1 MQGKLTYWIIYC
13 LKNYDITHINN
24 VNLFASNILLIAS
37 LYDIMVQMEGGWCN
51 LRRFNLME
59 EYSSII
65 SNSNII
71 NLISKIHEYKGKQSY
86 LLDTKKDTLE
96 TLLKVAKIQSTS
108 SSNKIEGIY
117 TTDKRINEIVNQKLE
132 PKNRNEE
139 EIAGYRDVLTL
150 IHENYNYIDIN
161 QNTILQLH
169 RDLYK
174 YTGYSYGGKFKNSQN
189 FIEEENE
196 KGEKK
201 IRFTPLSPVETP
213 IAIEELC
220 KNYNELVNNESC
232 DLLVLIPIF
241 ILDFVSIHPFNDG
254 NGRMSRLL
262 TLLLLYKANYMV
274 GKYIS
279 IEKIIEETKESYY
292 DTLEKS
298 STNWHNNENDYS
310 YFVEYYLGIILNA
323 YKEFDSRINIVE
335 NKKITAYDRIID
347 IFKDNI
353 IPIDKAFI
361 TNKCPDL
368 SETTIER
375 TLNKLLKEDKI
386 VKISGGRYTKYKWNN

>member
-1 MQGKLTYWIIYC
+1 MRKFY
-13 LKNYDITHINN
+13 
-24 VNLFASNILLIAS
+24 LI
-37 LYDIMVQMEGGWCN
+37 D
-51 LRRFNLME
+51 
-59 EYSSII
+59 EYRSII
-65 SNSNII
+65 SNNNII
-71 NLISKIHEYKGKQSY
+71 NLISKIHEYKGKQSF
-86 LLDTKKDTLE
+86 LLERTKDTLN
-96 TLLKVAKIQSTS
+96 TLLKVARIQSTS

-117 TTDKRINEIVNQKLE
+117 TTDKRINEIVNQKLK

-139 EIAGYRDVLTL
+139 EIAGYRDVLSL
-150 IHENYNYIDIN
+150 IHENYEFIDIN

-174 YTGYSYGGKFKNSQN
+174 YTGYSYSGKFKNSQN
-189 FIEEENE
+189 YIEETNDN
-196 KGEKK
+196 GEKN

-220 KNYNELVNNESC
+220 KNYNELVNSENC

-262 TLLLLYKANYMV
+262 TLLLLYKANYLV

-279 IEKIIEETKESYY
+279 IEKIIEDTKDSYY
-292 DTLEKS
+292 DALKKS
-298 STNWHNNENDYS
+298 SVDWHYNQNDYS

-323 YKEFDSRINIVE
+323 YKEFDSRINIIE
-335 NKKITAYDRIID
+335 NKKITSYDRIIN
-347 IFKDNI
+347 IFKENI

-361 TNKCPDL
+361 ISKCPNL

-375 TLNKLLKEDKI
+375 ILNRLLKEDKI
-386 VKISGGRYTKYKWNN
+386 IKISGGRYTKYKWNV

>member
-1 MQGKLTYWIIYC
+1 MRK
-13 LKNYDITHINN
+13 
-24 VNLFASNILLIAS
+24 
-37 LYDIMVQMEGGWCN
+37 
-51 LRRFNLME
+51 FNLLE
-59 EYSSII
+59 EYHSII

-86 LLDTKKDTLE
+86 LLETKKDSLE

-150 IHENYNYIDIN
+150 IHENYNFIDIN

-220 KNYNELVNNESC
+220 KNYNELVNNEMC

-298 STNWHNNENDYS
+298 SVSWHNNENDYS

-335 NKKITAYDRIID
+335 NKKITAYDRIIG

-361 TNKCPDL
+361 INKCPDL

-375 TLNKLLKEDKI
+375 ALNKLLKEDKI

>member
-1 MQGKLTYWIIYC
+1 M
-13 LKNYDITHINN
+13 
-24 VNLFASNILLIAS
+24 
-37 LYDIMVQMEGGWCN
+37 
-51 LRRFNLME
+51 RRFNLME

-96 TLLKVAKIQSTS
+96 TLLKVARIQSTS

-117 TTDKRINEIVNQKLE
+117 TTDKRINEIVNQKVE

-150 IHENYNYIDIN
+150 IHENYNFIDIN

-196 KGEKK
+196 NGKKK
-201 IRFTPLSPVETP
+201 IRFTPLSPIETP
-213 IAIEELC
+213 IAIEDLC
-220 KNYNELVNNESC
+220 KNYNNLVNNELC

-241 ILDFVSIHPFNDG
+241 ILDFLSIHPFNDG

-279 IEKIIEETKESYY
+279 IEKIIEETKDSYY

-298 STNWHNNENDYS
+298 SINWYNNENDYS

-323 YKEFDSRINIVE
+323 YKEFDSRISIIE

-347 IFKDNI
+347 IFKNNI
-353 IPIDKAFI
+353 IPIDKAFV

-375 TLNKLLKEDKI
+375 ILNKLLKEENI

>member
-1 MQGKLTYWIIYC
+1 M
-13 LKNYDITHINN
+13 
-24 VNLFASNILLIAS
+24 
-37 LYDIMVQMEGGWCN
+37 
-51 LRRFNLME
+51 RRFNLME

-150 IHENYNYIDIN
+150 IHENYNFMDIN
-161 QNTILQLH
+161 SNTILQLH

-375 TLNKLLKEDKI
+375 TLNKFLKEDKI

>member
-1 MQGKLTYWIIYC
+1 MRK
-13 LKNYDITHINN
+13 
-24 VNLFASNILLIAS
+24 
-37 LYDIMVQMEGGWCN
+37 
-51 LRRFNLME
+51 FNLME
-59 EYSSII
+59 EYNSII

-139 EIAGYRDVLTL
+139 EIAGYRDVLSL
-150 IHENYNYIDIN
+150 IHENYNFIDIT

-189 FIEEENE
+189 YIEEENE

-213 IAIEELC
+213 IAIEDLC

-262 TLLLLYKANYMV
+262 TLLLLYKANYLV

-279 IEKIIEETKESYY
+279 IEKIIEETKDSYY

-298 STNWHNNENDYS
+298 SVKWHDNENDYS

-323 YKEFDSRINIVE
+323 YREFDSRINIVE
-335 NKKITAYDRIID
+335 NNKVTAYDRIID
-347 IFKDNI
+347 IFKANI
-353 IPIDKAFI
+353 IPIDKAYI
-361 TNKCPDL
+361 MNKCPDL

-375 TLNKLLKEDKI
+375 SLNKLLKEDKI

>member
-1 MQGKLTYWIIYC
+1 MRK
-13 LKNYDITHINN
+13 
-24 VNLFASNILLIAS
+24 
-37 LYDIMVQMEGGWCN
+37 
-51 LRRFNLME
+51 FNLID
-59 EYSSII
+59 EYNSII

-86 LLDTKKDTLE
+86 LLETKKDTLE

-117 TTDKRINEIVNQKLE
+117 TTDKRINEIVNQKLK

-139 EIAGYRDVLTL
+139 EIAGYRDVLSL
-150 IHENYNYIDIN
+150 IHDNYDFIDIN
-161 QNTILQLH
+161 NNTILQLH

-189 FIEEENE
+189 YIEETNE
-196 KGEKK
+196 QGEKK

-213 IAIEELC
+213 IAIQDLC
-220 KNYNELVNNESC
+220 KSYNELVNNESC

-262 TLLLLYKANYMV
+262 TLLLLYKANYLV

-279 IEKIIEETKESYY
+279 IEKIIEDTKDSYY
-292 DTLEKS
+292 DTLQKS
-298 STNWHNNENDYS
+298 SINWHNNENDYS

-323 YKEFDSRINIVE
+323 YKEFDSRVNIVE
-335 NKKITAYDRIID
+335 NKKITSYDRIIS
-347 IFKDNI
+347 IFKENI

-361 TNKCPDL
+361 MNKCPDL

-375 TLNKLLKEDKI
+375 SLNRLLKEDKI

>member
-1 MQGKLTYWIIYC
+1 
-13 LKNYDITHINN
+13 
-24 VNLFASNILLIAS
+24 
-37 LYDIMVQMEGGWCN
+37 
-51 LRRFNLME
+51 ME
-59 EYSSII
+59 EYNSII
-65 SNSNII
+65 ANSNII

-96 TLLKVAKIQSTS
+96 TLLKVAKIESTF

-117 TTDKRINEIVNQKLE
+117 TTDKRIEKIVNQKLE

-150 IHENYNYIDIN
+150 IHENYNFIDIN

-189 FIEEENE
+189 YIEEENE
-196 KGEKK
+196 NGEKK
-201 IRFTPLSPVETP
+201 IRFIPLSPVLTP
-213 IAIEELC
+213 LAIESLC
-220 KNYNELVNNESC
+220 KNYNELVNNELC

-292 DTLEKS
+292 SALEKS
-298 STNWHNNENDYS
+298 SANWHNNENDYS

-323 YKEFDSRINIVE
+323 YKEFDSRINIAQS
-335 NKKITAYDRIID
+335 KKITAYDIIID
-347 IFKDNI
+347 IFKNNI

-361 TNKCPDL
+361 TNKCPNL

-386 VKISGGRYTKYKWNN
+386 SKISGGRYTKYKWNN

>member
-1 MQGKLTYWIIYC
+1 
-13 LKNYDITHINN
+13 
-24 VNLFASNILLIAS
+24 
-37 LYDIMVQMEGGWCN
+37 
-51 LRRFNLME
+51 ME
-59 EYSSII
+59 EYNSII

-86 LLDTKKDTLE
+86 LLDTKKDTLD
-96 TLLKVAKIQSTS
+96 TLVKVAKIQSTS

-139 EIAGYRDVLTL
+139 EIAGYRDVLSL
-150 IHENYNYIDIN
+150 IHENYNFIDIT
-161 QNTILQLH
+161 QNIILQLH

-189 FIEEENE
+189 YIEEENE

-213 IAIEELC
+213 IAIKDLC

-262 TLLLLYKANYMV
+262 TLLLLYKADYIV

-279 IEKIIEETKESYY
+279 IEKIIEETKDSYY
-292 DTLEKS
+292 DALEKS
-298 STNWHNNENDYS
+298 SVAWHDNENDYS

-323 YKEFDSRINIVE
+323 YKEFDSRINIIE
-335 NKKITAYDRIID
+335 NKKTTAYDRIID

-361 TNKCPDL
+361 INKCPDL

-375 TLNKLLKEDKI
+375 NLNKLLREDKI

>member
-1 MQGKLTYWIIYC
+1 M
-13 LKNYDITHINN
+13 
-24 VNLFASNILLIAS
+24 
-37 LYDIMVQMEGGWCN
+37 
-51 LRRFNLME
+51 RRFNLMK

-96 TLLKVAKIQSTS
+96 TLLKVARIQSTS

-117 TTDKRINEIVNQKLE
+117 ATDKRINEIVNQKVE

-150 IHENYNYIDIN
+150 IHENYNFIDIN

-196 KGEKK
+196 NGKKK
-201 IRFTPLSPVETP
+201 IRFTPLSPIETP
-213 IAIEELC
+213 IAIEDLC
-220 KNYNELVNNESC
+220 KNYNNLVNNELC

-241 ILDFVSIHPFNDG
+241 ILDFLSIHPFNDG

-279 IEKIIEETKESYY
+279 IEKIIEETKDSYY

-298 STNWHNNENDYS
+298 SINWYNNENDYS

-323 YKEFDSRINIVE
+323 YKEFDSRISIIE

-347 IFKDNI
+347 IFKNNI
-353 IPIDKAFI
+353 IPIDKAFV

-375 TLNKLLKEDKI
+375 ILNKLLKEDHI

>member
-1 MQGKLTYWIIYC
+1 MRK
-13 LKNYDITHINN
+13 
-24 VNLFASNILLIAS
+24 
-37 LYDIMVQMEGGWCN
+37 
-51 LRRFNLME
+51 FNLME

-86 LLDTKKDTLE
+86 LLDTKKDTLD

-150 IHENYNYIDIN
+150 IHENYNFIDIN

-189 FIEEENE
+189 YIEEENE

-201 IRFTPLSPVETP
+201 IRFTPLSSVETP

-279 IEKIIEETKESYY
+279 IEKIIEETKDSYY

-298 STNWHNNENDYS
+298 SLNWHNNENDYS

-335 NKKITAYDRIID
+335 NKKITAYKRIID

>member
-1 MQGKLTYWIIYC
+1 MR
-13 LKNYDITHINN
+13 
-24 VNLFASNILLIAS
+24 S
-37 LYDIMVQMEGGWCN
+37 
-51 LRRFNLME
+51 FNLKE
-59 EYSSII
+59 EYNFVI
-65 SNSNII
+65 SNNNIV
-71 NLISKIHEYKGKQSY
+71 NLISKIHEYKGKQLY

-117 TTDKRINEIVNQKLE
+117 TSDKRINELVNKKLE

-139 EIAGYRDVLTL
+139 EIAGYRDVLSL
-150 IHENYNYIDIN
+150 IHENYNYIDITL
-161 QNTILQLH
+161 NTILQLH

-189 FIEEENE
+189 YIEETNEN
-196 KGEKK
+196 GEKK
-201 IRFTPLSPVETP
+201 IKFVPLSPVETP
-213 IAIEELC
+213 IAIQELC
-220 KNYNELVNNESC
+220 ENYNQIVNNEYC

-262 TLLLLYKANYMV
+262 TLLLLYKADYIV

-279 IEKIIEETKESYY
+279 IEKIIEDTKDSYY

-298 STNWHNNENDYS
+298 SISWHNNQNDYS

-323 YKEFDSRINIVE
+323 YKELDSKLNIVDH
-335 NKKITAYDRIID
+335 KRIASYDRITN
-347 IFKDNI
+347 IFKENI

-361 TNKCPDL
+361 INKCPDL

-375 TLNKLLKEDKI
+375 LLNILLKEEKI
-386 VKISGGRYTKYKWNN
+386 IKISNGRYTKYKSNIK

>member
-1 MQGKLTYWIIYC
+1 MRK
-13 LKNYDITHINN
+13 
-24 VNLFASNILLIAS
+24 
-37 LYDIMVQMEGGWCN
+37 
-51 LRRFNLME
+51 FNLID
-59 EYSSII
+59 EYNSII

-86 LLDTKKDTLE
+86 LLETKKDTLE

-139 EIAGYRDVLTL
+139 EIAGYRDVLSL
-150 IHENYNYIDIN
+150 IYDNYDFIDIN
-161 QNTILQLH
+161 NNTILQLH

-189 FIEEENE
+189 YIEETNE
-196 KGEKK
+196 QGEKK

-213 IAIEELC
+213 IAIQDLC
-220 KNYNELVNNESC
+220 KSYNELVNNESC

-262 TLLLLYKANYMV
+262 TLLLLYKANYLV

-279 IEKIIEETKESYY
+279 IEKIIEDTKDSYY
-292 DTLEKS
+292 DTLQKS
-298 STNWHNNENDYS
+298 SINWYNNENDYS

-323 YKEFDSRINIVE
+323 YKEFDSRVNIVE
-335 NKKITAYDRIID
+335 NKRITSYDRIIS
-347 IFKDNI
+347 IFKENI

-361 TNKCPDL
+361 MNKCPDL

-375 TLNKLLKEDKI
+375 SLNRLLKEDKI

>member
-1 MQGKLTYWIIYC
+1 MRQ
-13 LKNYDITHINN
+13 
-24 VNLFASNILLIAS
+24 
-37 LYDIMVQMEGGWCN
+37 
-51 LRRFNLME
+51 FNLIE
-59 EYSSII
+59 EYNSII

-71 NLISKIHEYKGKQSY
+71 RLISKIHEYKGKQSY
-86 LLDTKKDTLE
+86 LLDTKKNILN
-96 TLLKVAKIQSTS
+96 TLLKVAKVQSIS

-139 EIAGYRDVLTL
+139 EIAGYRDVLSL
-150 IHENYNYIDIN
+150 IHENYNFIDIN
-161 QNTILQLH
+161 KNTILQLH

-189 FIEEENE
+189 YIEETNE

-201 IRFTPLSPVETP
+201 IRFTPLSAVETP
-213 IAIEELC
+213 IAIENLC

-262 TLLLLYKANYMV
+262 TLLLLYKADYMV

-279 IEKIIEETKESYY
+279 IEKIIEDTKDSYY

-298 STNWHNNENDYS
+298 STNWHSNKNDYS
-310 YFVEYYLGIILNA
+310 YFVEYYLGIILSA
-323 YKEFDSRINIVE
+323 YKEFDSRMNIFK
-335 NKKITAYDRIID
+335 NKKITAYDRLIN
-347 IFKDNI
+347 IFKENI
-353 IPIDKAFI
+353 IPIDKSFI
-361 TNKCPDL
+361 MNKSPDL

-375 TLNKLLKEDKI
+375 NLNKLLKEDKI
-386 VKISGGRYTKYKWNN
+386 IKISGGRYTKYKWKN

>member
-1 MQGKLTYWIIYC
+1 
-13 LKNYDITHINN
+13 
-24 VNLFASNILLIAS
+24 
-37 LYDIMVQMEGGWCN
+37 
-51 LRRFNLME
+51 ME
-59 EYSSII
+59 EYTSII

-86 LLDTKKDTLE
+86 LLGTKNGTLE

-117 TTDKRINEIVNQKLE
+117 TTDKRIEEIVNQKLE

-139 EIAGYRDVLTL
+139 EIAGYRDVLSL
-150 IHENYNYIDIN
+150 IHENYNFIDIN
-161 QNTILQLH
+161 KNTILQLH

-174 YTGYSYGGKFKNSQN
+174 YTGYGYGGKFKNSQN
-189 FIEEENE
+189 YIEEENE

-201 IRFTPLSPVETP
+201 IRFTPLSLALTP

-241 ILDFVSIHPFNDG
+241 IIDFVSIHPFNDG

-292 DTLEKS
+292 SALEKS
-298 STNWHNNENDYS
+298 SINWHNNKNDYS

-323 YKEFDSRINIVE
+323 YKEFDSRINIIK

-347 IFKDNI
+347 IFKNNI
-353 IPIDKAFI
+353 VPIDKAFI
-361 TNKCPDL
+361 TNKYPDL

-386 VKISGGRYTKYKWNN
+386 IKISGGRYTKYKWNN

>member
-1 MQGKLTYWIIYC
+1 
-13 LKNYDITHINN
+13 
-24 VNLFASNILLIAS
+24 
-37 LYDIMVQMEGGWCN
+37 
-51 LRRFNLME
+51 ME
-59 EYSSII
+59 EYSNVM
-65 SNSNII
+65 SNNNII
-71 NLISKIHEYKGKQSY
+71 KLISKIHEYKGKQSY
-86 LLDTKKDTLE
+86 LLETKKDTLDR
-96 TLLKVAKIQSTS
+96 LLEIAKIQSTS

-117 TTDKRINEIVNQKLE
+117 TTDKRINEIVKQKLE

-139 EIAGYRDVLTL
+139 EIAGYRDVLSL
-150 IHENYNYIDIN
+150 IHENYDFIDISK
-161 QNTILQLH
+161 NTILQLH

-189 FIEEENE
+189 YIEETNE

-220 KNYNELVNNESC
+220 EDYNELVNNETC

-262 TLLLLYKANYMV
+262 TLLLLYKANYLV

-279 IEKIIEETKESYY
+279 IEKIIEDTKESYY
-292 DTLEKS
+292 SVLQKS
-298 STNWHNNENDYS
+298 SVNWHDNKNDYS
-310 YFVEYYLGIILNA
+310 YFVEYYLGILLSA
-323 YKEFDSRINIVE
+323 YKEFDSRINIVDG
-335 NKKITAYDRIID
+335 KKITSYDRIINV
-347 IFKDNI
+347 FKDNI
-353 IPIDKAFI
+353 IPIDKSFI
-361 TNKCPDL
+361 MNKYPDI

-375 TLNKLLKEDKI
+375 NLNKLLKEDKI
-386 VKISGGRYTKYKWNN
+386 IKISGGRYTKYKWNI

>member
-1 MQGKLTYWIIYC
+1 M
-13 LKNYDITHINN
+13 
-24 VNLFASNILLIAS
+24 
-37 LYDIMVQMEGGWCN
+37 
-51 LRRFNLME
+51 RRFNLME

-71 NLISKIHEYKGKQSY
+71 NLISKIHEHKGKQSY

-150 IHENYNYIDIN
+150 IHENYNFIDIN

-323 YKEFDSRINIVE
+323 YKEFDSRINVVE

-347 IFKDNI
+347 IFKENI
-353 IPIDKAFI
+353 IRIDKAFI

>member
-1 MQGKLTYWIIYC
+1 MRK
-13 LKNYDITHINN
+13 
-24 VNLFASNILLIAS
+24 
-37 LYDIMVQMEGGWCN
+37 
-51 LRRFNLME
+51 FNLME
-59 EYSSII
+59 AYSSII

-86 LLDTKKDTLE
+86 LLDSKKDSLE
-96 TLLKVAKIQSTS
+96 TLLKVARIQSTS

-117 TTDKRINEIVNQKLE
+117 TTDKRINEIVNRKLE

-139 EIAGYRDVLTL
+139 EIAGYRDVLSL
-150 IHENYNYIDIN
+150 INENYNFIDITP
-161 QNTILQLH
+161 NTILQLH
-169 RDLYK
+169 KDLYK

-189 FIEEENE
+189 YIEESNI

-213 IAIEELC
+213 IAIEDLC
-220 KNYNELVNNESC
+220 KKYNEIVNNESC

-254 NGRMSRLL
+254 NGRISRLL
-262 TLLLLYKANYMV
+262 TLLLLYKADYLV

-279 IEKIIEETKESYY
+279 IEKIIEETKDSYY
-292 DTLEKS
+292 EVLEKS
-298 STNWHNNENDYS
+298 SVKWHDNENDYS

-323 YKEFDSRINIVE
+323 YKQFDSRMNIVE
-335 NKKITAYDRIID
+335 NKRMVAYDRIID

-353 IPIDKAFI
+353 IPIDKTFI
-361 TNKCPDL
+361 MDKCPNL

>member
-1 MQGKLTYWIIYC
+1 M
-13 LKNYDITHINN
+13 
-24 VNLFASNILLIAS
+24 
-37 LYDIMVQMEGGWCN
+37 
-51 LRRFNLME
+51 RRFNLME

-96 TLLKVAKIQSTS
+96 TLLKVARIQSTS

-117 TTDKRINEIVNQKLE
+117 TTDKRINEIVNQKVE

-150 IHENYNYIDIN
+150 IHENYNFIDIN
-161 QNTILQLH
+161 QNTVLQLH

-196 KGEKK
+196 NGKKK
-201 IRFTPLSPVETP
+201 IRFTPLSPIETP
-213 IAIEELC
+213 IAIEDLC
-220 KNYNELVNNESC
+220 KNYNNLVNNELC

-241 ILDFVSIHPFNDG
+241 ILDFLSIHPFNDG

-279 IEKIIEETKESYY
+279 IEKIIEETKDSYY

-298 STNWHNNENDYS
+298 SINWYNNENDYS

-323 YKEFDSRINIVE
+323 YKEFDSRISIIE

-347 IFKDNI
+347 IFKNNI
-353 IPIDKAFI
+353 IPIDKAFV

-375 TLNKLLKEDKI
+375 ILNKLLKEENI

>member
-1 MQGKLTYWIIYC
+1 MR
-13 LKNYDITHINN
+13 
-24 VNLFASNILLIAS
+24 S
-37 LYDIMVQMEGGWCN
+37 
-51 LRRFNLME
+51 FNLKE
-59 EYSSII
+59 EYNFVI
-65 SNSNII
+65 SNNNIV
-71 NLISKIHEYKGKQSY
+71 NLISKIHEYKGKQLY

-117 TTDKRINEIVNQKLE
+117 TSDKRINELVNKKLE

-139 EIAGYRDVLTL
+139 EIAGYRDVLSL
-150 IHENYNYIDIN
+150 IHENYNYIDITL
-161 QNTILQLH
+161 NTILQLH

-189 FIEEENE
+189 YIEETNEN
-196 KGEKK
+196 GEKK
-201 IRFTPLSPVETP
+201 IKFVPLSPVETP
-213 IAIEELC
+213 IAIQELC
-220 KNYNELVNNESC
+220 ENYNQIVNNEYC

-262 TLLLLYKANYMV
+262 TLLLLYKADYIV

-279 IEKIIEETKESYY
+279 IEKIIEDTKDSYY

-298 STNWHNNENDYS
+298 SISWHNNQNDYS
-310 YFVEYYLGIILNA
+310 YFVEYYLGIILKA
-323 YKEFDSRINIVE
+323 YKELDSKLNIVD
-335 NKKITAYDRIID
+335 NKKITSYDRITN
-347 IFKDNI
+347 IFKENI

-361 TNKCPDL
+361 INKCPDL

-375 TLNKLLKEDKI
+375 LLNILLKEEKI
-386 VKISGGRYTKYKWNN
+386 IKISNGRYTKYKSNIK

>member
-1 MQGKLTYWIIYC
+1 MRI
-13 LKNYDITHINN
+13 
-24 VNLFASNILLIAS
+24 
-37 LYDIMVQMEGGWCN
+37 
-51 LRRFNLME
+51 FNLME

-150 IHENYNYIDIN
+150 IHENYNFIDIN

-220 KNYNELVNNESC
+220 KNYNELVSNESC
-232 DLLVLIPIF
+232 NLLVLIPIF

-254 NGRMSRLL
+254 NGRISRLL

-279 IEKIIEETKESYY
+279 IEKIIEETKDSYY

-298 STNWHNNENDYS
+298 SIKWHSNENDYS

-323 YKEFDSRINIVE
+323 YKDFDSRINIVE
-335 NKKITAYDRIID
+335 NKKTTAHDRIID
-347 IFKDNI
+347 IFKENI

-361 TNKCPDL
+361 TNKCPNL

-375 TLNKLLKEDKI
+375 TLNKLLKENKI

>member
-1 MQGKLTYWIIYC
+1 
-13 LKNYDITHINN
+13 
-24 VNLFASNILLIAS
+24 
-37 LYDIMVQMEGGWCN
+37 

-96 TLLKVAKIQSTS
+96 TLLKVARIQSTS

-117 TTDKRINEIVNQKLE
+117 TTDKRINEIVNQKVE

-150 IHENYNYIDIN
+150 IHENYNFIDIN

-196 KGEKK
+196 NGKKK
-201 IRFTPLSPVETP
+201 IRFTPLSPIETP
-213 IAIEELC
+213 IAIEDLC
-220 KNYNELVNNESC
+220 KNYNNLVNNELC

-241 ILDFVSIHPFNDG
+241 ILDFLSIHPFNDG

-279 IEKIIEETKESYY
+279 IEKIIEETKDSYY

-298 STNWHNNENDYS
+298 SINWYNNENDYS

-323 YKEFDSRINIVE
+323 YKEFDSRISIIE

-347 IFKDNI
+347 IFKNNI
-353 IPIDKAFI
+353 IPIDKAFV

-375 TLNKLLKEDKI
+375 ILNKLLKEDNI

>member
-1 MQGKLTYWIIYC
+1 MR
-13 LKNYDITHINN
+13 N
-24 VNLFASNILLIAS
+24 
-37 LYDIMVQMEGGWCN
+37 
-51 LRRFNLME
+51 FNLNE
-59 EYSSII
+59 EYNSII
-65 SNSNII
+65 ANSNII
-71 NLISKIHEYKGKQSY
+71 NLMNKIHEYKGKQSY
-86 LLDTKKDTLE
+86 LLDSKKDTLE

-139 EIAGYRDVLTL
+139 EIAGYRDVLSL
-150 IHENYNYIDIN
+150 IHENYNFIDIN
-161 QNTILQLH
+161 KNIILQLH

-174 YTGYSYGGKFKNSQN
+174 YTGYNYGGKFKNSQN
-189 FIEEENE
+189 YIEEENE
-196 KGEKK
+196 NGEKK

-213 IAIEELC
+213 LAIEKLC
-220 KNYNELVNNESC
+220 KNYNDLVNDESC

-262 TLLLLYKANYMV
+262 TLLLLYKADYMV

-279 IEKIIEETKESYY
+279 IEKIIEDTKDSYY
-292 DTLEKS
+292 DALKKS
-298 STNWHNNENDYS
+298 SVKWHSSENDYS

-323 YKEFDSRINIVE
+323 YKEFASRINIAE
-335 NKKITAYDRIID
+335 SKKKTSYDKIIN

-353 IPIDKAFI
+353 IPIDKSFI
-361 TNKCPDL
+361 MNKCPNL
-368 SETTIER
+368 SEITVER
-375 TLNKLLKEDKI
+375 ALNKLLNENKI
-386 VKISGGRYTKYKWNN
+386 IKISSGRYTKYKWNN

>member
-1 MQGKLTYWIIYC
+1 MRK
-13 LKNYDITHINN
+13 
-24 VNLFASNILLIAS
+24 
-37 LYDIMVQMEGGWCN
+37 
-51 LRRFNLME
+51 FNLIE
-59 EYSSII
+59 EYNSII

-86 LLDTKKDTLE
+86 LLGSKKNTLE

-117 TTDKRINEIVNQKLE
+117 TSDKRINEIVNNKLE

-139 EIAGYRDVLTL
+139 EIAGYRDVLSL
-150 IHENYNYIDIN
+150 IHENYNFIDIT

-189 FIEEENE
+189 YIEEEND

-201 IRFTPLSPVETP
+201 IRFTPLSPLETP

-220 KNYNELVNNESC
+220 KNYNEIVINESC
-232 DLLVLIPIF
+232 DLLVIIPIF

-254 NGRMSRLL
+254 NGRMSRLF

-279 IEKIIEETKESYY
+279 IEHIIEETKDSYY
-292 DTLEKS
+292 ETLEKS
-298 STNWHNNENDYS
+298 SINWHDNKNDYT

-323 YKEFDSRINIVE
+323 YKEFDSRINIAE
-335 NKKITAYDRIID
+335 NKKITAYDRIIN

-353 IPIDKAFI
+353 VPIDKAFI
-361 TNKCPDL
+361 MNKCPNL

-375 TLNKLLKEDKI
+375 TLSKLLKEDKI
-386 VKISGGRYTKYKWNN
+386 IKISGGRYTKYKWNN

>member
-1 MQGKLTYWIIYC
+1 M
-13 LKNYDITHINN
+13 
-24 VNLFASNILLIAS
+24 
-37 LYDIMVQMEGGWCN
+37 
-51 LRRFNLME
+51 RRFNLME

-117 TTDKRINEIVNQKLE
+117 TTNKRINEIVNQKLE

-150 IHENYNYIDIN
+150 IHENYNFIDIN

-213 IAIEELC
+213 IAIEDLC
-220 KNYNELVNNESC
+220 KNYNELVNNELC

-279 IEKIIEETKESYY
+279 IEKIIEETKDSYY

-335 NKKITAYDRIID
+335 NKKITSYDRIID
-347 IFKDNI
+347 IFKENI